1 LWDNKEDYNE
11 MGGQKMYK
19 VLIVDDEKYVI
30 SLIEKLIDWEKLG
43 MKVVGSA
50 GDGMKGVELVEE
62 LKPDILIA
70 DVKMPGFDGISLV
83 KRVREIDRDI
93 KFIII
98 SGHKKFE
105 YAKSVMK
112 YNVED
117 YILKP
122 IDKEE
127 LEGILQKISKE
138 LDEKSEQRKNEGKIN
153 KWMDSNRLLMNDQ
166 FMEELYNKSLFSK
179 KQSIEEINQRYFTE
193 LGNYVYRCAI
203 IQLNGLNGT
212 MEASFVEDFLSTLK
226 KYIDQKNGENERPV
240 MSRIGYHQILLLLES
255 AQEKMSSVNTVLEHI
270 LGEALRMGSK
280 YSGLKVAFSVGKPV
294 RLDTN
299 VMGLEET
306 LDSARTALNKR
317 FTDGYGRILLAENN
331 RAAENSDIDADMLK
345 NLGKAVRS
353 TSESEITQQINA
365 IYDAIR
371 SEGYKNS
378 NIYMTAACK
387 VNEELYQYLR
397 LFSSA
402 EGMQQKLEE
411 QLGKRMIEA
420 TGITELKKLLAQHIC
435 ENMEQLIGDSKSNL
449 SPAIRTAKIF
459 IANNYKQDI
468 GLGDVARVV
477 NLSSVYFSGL
487 FKKEMG
493 ENFVDYL
500 NRVRIDAAKVLLK
513 DVRNNIGEIAEQCG
527 FSDTR
532 YFAKIFKRSVGITPS
547 DYRKRQID

>member
-1 LWDNKEDYNE
+1 
-11 MGGQKMYK
+11 MYK

-212 MEASFVEDFLSTLK
+212 MEASFVEDFLRTLK

>member
-1 LWDNKEDYNE
+1 
-11 MGGQKMYK
+11 MYK

-365 IYDAIR
+365 IYDAVR

-420 TGITELKKLLAQHIC
+420 TGITELKKLLVQHIC

>member
-1 LWDNKEDYNE
+1 

-255 AQEKMSSVNTVLEHI
+255 TQEKMSSVNTVLEHI

-306 LDSARTALNKR
+306 LDSARAALNKR
-317 FTDGYGRILLAENN
+317 FTDGYGLILLAENKN
-331 RAAENSDIDADMLK
+331 SAENTEIDVNQLK
-345 NLGKAVRS
+345 GLGKALRS
-353 TSESEITQQINA
+353 TSESEITQKIHG
-365 IYDAIR
+365 IYD
-371 SEGYKNS
+371 SVKNEGFKNPDIYIVAAYK
-378 NIYMTAACK
+378 I
-387 VNEELYQYLR
+387 NEELYQYLR
-397 LFSSA
+397 LFSNA
-402 EGMQQKLEE
+402 ERMQKKLEE
-411 QLGKRMIEA
+411 QLEKRIIEA
-420 TGITELKKLLAQHIC
+420 TSIAELKKLLVQHIC

>member
-1 LWDNKEDYNE
+1 

-179 KQSIEEINQRYFTE
+179 KQSIEEINQRYFTK

-420 TGITELKKLLAQHIC
+420 TGITELKKLLVQHIC

>member
-1 LWDNKEDYNE
+1 
-11 MGGQKMYK
+11 MYK

-50 GDGMKGVELVEE
+50 GDGMEGVELVEE

-127 LEGILQKISKE
+127 LEGIFQKIRKE

-179 KQSIEEINQRYFTE
+179 KQSIGEINQRYFTE

-270 LGEALRMGSK
+270 LGEALRMGIK

-365 IYDAIR
+365 IYDAVR

-420 TGITELKKLLAQHIC
+420 TGITELKKLLVQHIC

>member
-1 LWDNKEDYNE
+1 
-11 MGGQKMYK
+11 MYK
-19 VLIVDDEKYVI
+19 VLIVDDEKYEI

-331 RAAENSDIDADMLK
+331 RAAENSDIDADMFK

-365 IYDAIR
+365 IYDAVR

-420 TGITELKKLLAQHIC
+420 TGITELKKLLVQHIC

>member
-1 LWDNKEDYNE
+1 
-11 MGGQKMYK
+11 MYK

-30 SLIEKLIDWEKLG
+30 SLIEKLIDWEMLG
-43 MKVVGSA
+43 MEVVGSA

-127 LEGILQKISKE
+127 LEGILQKIRKE

-153 KWMDSNRLLMNDQ
+153 KWMDSNRLLMNEQ
-166 FMEELYNKSLFSK
+166 FMEDLNNKALFSK

-193 LGNYVYRCAI
+193 LGNYVYWCAI
-203 IQLNGLNGT
+203 IQLNGLNGI
-212 MEASFVEDFLSTLK
+212 MEASFAEDFLSTLK
-226 KYIDQKNGENERPV
+226 KYIDQDNGENERPV

-255 AQEKMSSVNTVLEHI
+255 DQEKMSSVNTVLEHI

-280 YSGLKVAFSVGKPV
+280 YSGLKVAVAVGKPV
-294 RLDTN
+294 RLDST
-299 VMGLEET
+299 VACLEET
-306 LDSARTALNKR
+306 LDSARVALNKR
-317 FTDGYGRILLAENN
+317 FTDGYGLILLAENKN
-331 RAAENSDIDADMLK
+331 SAENTAIDADQLK
-345 NLGKAVRS
+345 GLGKALRS
-353 TSESEITQQINA
+353 TSESEITQQING
-365 IYDAIR
+365 IYDAVK
-371 SEGYKNS
+371 SEGFKNPD
-378 NIYMTAACK
+378 IYITAAYK
-387 VNEELYQYLR
+387 INEELYQYLR

-402 EGMQQKLEE
+402 EGLQQKLKE
-411 QLGKRMIEA
+411 QLEKRIIEA
-420 TGITELKKLLAQHIC
+420 TGIEELKKLLVQHVC
-435 ENMEQLIGDSKSNL
+435 ENMEQMIGDSKSNL

-468 GLGDVARVV
+468 GLSDVAGVV

-487 FKKEMG
+487 FKKEIG

-513 DVRNNIGEIAEQCG
+513 NVRNNIGEIAEQCG

>member
-1 LWDNKEDYNE
+1 

-127 LEGILQKISKE
+127 LEGILQKIRKE

-255 AQEKMSSVNTVLEHI
+255 AQEKMSSVNTVLENI

-331 RAAENSDIDADMLK
+331 SAAENSDIDADMLK

-365 IYDAIR
+365 IYDAVR

-378 NIYMTAACK
+378 NIYMTAASK

-420 TGITELKKLLAQHIC
+420 TGITELKKLLVQHIC

-468 GLGDVARVV
+468 GLSDVARVV

>member
-1 LWDNKEDYNE
+1 
-11 MGGQKMYK
+11 MYK

-127 LEGILQKISKE
+127 LEGILQKIRKE

-365 IYDAIR
+365 IYDAVR
-371 SEGYKNS
+371 SEGYKNP

-420 TGITELKKLLAQHIC
+420 TGITELKKLLVQHIC

>member
-1 LWDNKEDYNE
+1 
-11 MGGQKMYK
+11 MYK

-43 MKVVGSA
+43 MEVVGSA

-127 LEGILQKISKE
+127 LEGILQKIRKE

-153 KWMDSNRLLMNDQ
+153 KWMNSNRLLMNDQ
-166 FMEELYNKSLFSK
+166 FMEDLDNKVLFSK
-179 KQSIEEINQRYFTE
+179 NQSIEEINQRYFTE
-193 LGNYVYRCAI
+193 LGNYVYWCAI

-212 MEASFVEDFLSTLK
+212 MEASFAEDFLSTLK
-226 KYIDQKNGENERPV
+226 KYIDQENGDNEIPV
-240 MSRIGYHQILLLLES
+240 MSRIGYHQIILLLENEE
-255 AQEKMSSVNTVLEHI
+255 EKMSSINTVLENI
-270 LGEALRMGSK
+270 LAEALRMGSK

-306 LDSARTALNKR
+306 LDSARAALNKR

-331 RAAENSDIDADMLK
+331 RSAENSVIDAGLLK
-345 NLGKAVRS
+345 NLGKSVRS

-365 IYDAIR
+365 IYDAVR
-371 SEGYKNS
+371 SEGYKNPD
-378 NIYMTAACK
+378 IYMTAACK

-397 LFSSA
+397 LFSSV
-402 EGMQQKLEE
+402 EGMQQKLEA
-411 QLGKRMIEA
+411 QLEKRMIEA
-420 TGITELKKLLAQHIC
+420 TGITELKKLLVQHIC
-435 ENMEQLIGDSKSNL
+435 ENIEQMIGDSKSNL

-487 FKKEMG
+487 FKKEIG

>member
-1 LWDNKEDYNE
+1 
-11 MGGQKMYK
+11 MYK

-30 SLIEKLIDWEKLG
+30 SLIEKLIDWKKLG
-43 MKVVGSA
+43 MEVVGSA

-127 LEGILQKISKE
+127 LEGILQKIRKE

-166 FMEELYNKSLFSK
+166 FMEDLDNKVLFSK
-179 KQSIEEINQRYFTE
+179 NQSIEEINQRYFTK
-193 LGNYVYRCAI
+193 LGNYVYWCAI

-212 MEASFVEDFLSTLK
+212 MEASFAEDFLSTLK
-226 KYIDQKNGENERPV
+226 KYIDQENGDNEIPV
-240 MSRIGYHQILLLLES
+240 MSRIGYHQIILLLENEE
-255 AQEKMSSVNTVLEHI
+255 EKMSSINTVLENI
-270 LGEALRMGSK
+270 LAEALRMGSK

-294 RLDTN
+294 CLDTN

-306 LDSARTALNKR
+306 LDSARAALNKR

-331 RAAENSDIDADMLK
+331 RSAENSGIDADLLK

-365 IYDAIR
+365 IYDAVR
-371 SEGYKNS
+371 SEGYKNPD
-378 NIYMTAACK
+378 IYMTAACK

-411 QLGKRMIEA
+411 QLEKRMIEA
-420 TGITELKKLLAQHIC
+420 TGITELKKLLVQHIC
-435 ENMEQLIGDSKSNL
+435 ENIEQMIGDSKSNL

-487 FKKEMG
+487 FKKEIG

>member
-1 LWDNKEDYNE
+1 
-11 MGGQKMYK
+11 
-19 VLIVDDEKYVI
+19 
-30 SLIEKLIDWEKLG
+30 
-43 MKVVGSA
+43 
-50 GDGMKGVELVEE
+50 
-62 LKPDILIA
+62 
-70 DVKMPGFDGISLV
+70 
-83 KRVREIDRDI
+83 
-93 KFIII
+93 
-98 SGHKKFE
+98 
-105 YAKSVMK
+105 
-112 YNVED
+112 
-117 YILKP
+117 
-122 IDKEE
+122 
-127 LEGILQKISKE
+127 
-138 LDEKSEQRKNEGKIN
+138 
-153 KWMDSNRLLMNDQ
+153 MDSNRLLMNDQ

-193 LGNYVYRCAI
+193 LGNYVYRGAI

-365 IYDAIR
+365 IYDAVR

-420 TGITELKKLLAQHIC
+420 TGITELKKLLVQHIC

>member
-1 LWDNKEDYNE
+1 
-11 MGGQKMYK
+11 MYK

-127 LEGILQKISKE
+127 LEGILQKIRKE

-306 LDSARTALNKR
+306 LDSARQR
-317 FTDGYGRILLAENN
+317 
-331 RAAENSDIDADMLK
+331 
-345 NLGKAVRS
+345 
-353 TSESEITQQINA
+353 
-365 IYDAIR
+365 
-371 SEGYKNS
+371 
-378 NIYMTAACK
+378 
-387 VNEELYQYLR
+387 
-397 LFSSA
+397 
-402 EGMQQKLEE
+402 
-411 QLGKRMIEA
+411 
-420 TGITELKKLLAQHIC
+420 
-435 ENMEQLIGDSKSNL
+435 
-449 SPAIRTAKIF
+449 
-459 IANNYKQDI
+459 
-468 GLGDVARVV
+468 
-477 NLSSVYFSGL
+477 
-487 FKKEMG
+487 
-493 ENFVDYL
+493 
-500 NRVRIDAAKVLLK
+500 
-513 DVRNNIGEIAEQCG
+513 
-527 FSDTR
+527 
-532 YFAKIFKRSVGITPS
+532 
-547 DYRKRQID
+547 

>member
-1 LWDNKEDYNE
+1 

-127 LEGILQKISKE
+127 LEGILQKIRKE

-365 IYDAIR
+365 IYDAVR

-420 TGITELKKLLAQHIC
+420 TGITELKKLLVQHIC

>member
-1 LWDNKEDYNE
+1 
-11 MGGQKMYK
+11 MYK

-306 LDSARTALNKR
+306 LDSARAALNKR
-317 FTDGYGRILLAENN
+317 FTDGYGLILLAENKN
-331 RAAENSDIDADMLK
+331 SAENTEIDVNQLK
-345 NLGKAVRS
+345 GLGKALRS
-353 TSESEITQQINA
+353 TSESEITQKIHG
-365 IYDAIR
+365 IYD
-371 SEGYKNS
+371 SVKNEGFKNPDIYIVAAYK
-378 NIYMTAACK
+378 I
-387 VNEELYQYLR
+387 NEELYQYLR
-397 LFSSA
+397 LFSNA
-402 EGMQQKLEE
+402 ERMQKKLEE
-411 QLGKRMIEA
+411 QLEKRIIEA
-420 TGITELKKLLAQHIC
+420 TSIAELKKLLVQHIC

>member
-1 LWDNKEDYNE
+1 
-11 MGGQKMYK
+11 M
-19 VLIVDDEKYVI
+19 
-30 SLIEKLIDWEKLG
+30 
-43 MKVVGSA
+43 
-50 GDGMKGVELVEE
+50 
-62 LKPDILIA
+62 
-70 DVKMPGFDGISLV
+70 
-83 KRVREIDRDI
+83 
-93 KFIII
+93 
-98 SGHKKFE
+98 
-105 YAKSVMK
+105 
-112 YNVED
+112 
-117 YILKP
+117 
-122 IDKEE
+122 
-127 LEGILQKISKE
+127 
-138 LDEKSEQRKNEGKIN
+138 
-153 KWMDSNRLLMNDQ
+153 
-166 FMEELYNKSLFSK
+166 
-179 KQSIEEINQRYFTE
+179 
-193 LGNYVYRCAI
+193 
-203 IQLNGLNGT
+203 
-212 MEASFVEDFLSTLK
+212 FLSTLK

-365 IYDAIR
+365 IYDAVR
-371 SEGYKNS
+371 SEGYKNP

-420 TGITELKKLLAQHIC
+420 TGITELKKLLVQHIC

>member
-1 LWDNKEDYNE
+1 
-11 MGGQKMYK
+11 MYK

-127 LEGILQKISKE
+127 LEGILQKIRKE

-345 NLGKAVRS
+345 NLGKAVRR

-365 IYDAIR
+365 IYDAVR

-420 TGITELKKLLAQHIC
+420 TGITELKKLLVQHIC

>member
-1 LWDNKEDYNE
+1 
-11 MGGQKMYK
+11 MYK

-127 LEGILQKISKE
+127 LEGILQKIRKE

-255 AQEKMSSVNTVLEHI
+255 AQEKMSSVNTVLENI

-331 RAAENSDIDADMLK
+331 SAAENSDIDADMLK

-365 IYDAIR
+365 IYDAVR

-420 TGITELKKLLAQHIC
+420 TGITELKKLLVQHIC

-468 GLGDVARVV
+468 GLSDVARVV

>member
-1 LWDNKEDYNE
+1 
-11 MGGQKMYK
+11 MYK

-127 LEGILQKISKE
+127 LEGILQKIRKE

-331 RAAENSDIDADMLK
+331 RTAENSDIDADMLK

-365 IYDAIR
+365 IYDAVR

-420 TGITELKKLLAQHIC
+420 TGITELKKLLVQHIC